1 MVRWGGRYS
10 PKQACIYGPRWSQR
24 ACGSAR
30 RRRVARRFCC
40 GRSRRKCGQTARHIP
55 AESAG
60 SVQDHIAVRGP
71 SADDKGKTGIRTA
84 TVGPVEPEIYQ
95 YNFVVGGLRILDPK
109 NPNLR
114 NGWAIDAK
122 PRGLPRTIFPG
133 SVLRNHRAASKIQL
147 SAFKTAA
154 SPEPTYCGYRYR

>member
-1 MVRWGGRYS
+1 MACVGRSVRVDQRGGDAS
-10 PKQACIYGPRWSQR
+10 R
-24 ACGSAR
+24 AGFVADGVVGSAGRPRVIFRLKAPEAFKIILQFEGLRPMTRVR
-30 RRRVARRFCC
+30 RES
-40 GRSRRKCGQTARHIP
+40 GRLP
-55 AESAG
+55 F
-60 SVQDHIAVRGP
+60 
-71 SADDKGKTGIRTA
+71 
-84 TVGPVEPEIYQ
+84 GPVEPEIYQ